1 MRVLIVSALF
11 GGVFTA
17 TLVWFWQRD
26 LVFVLL
32 LAPIGG
38 SFAALLG
45 AAFGAVAE
53 VVRMWGGAV
62 SGVRNPDSGVG
73 APDRQPR
80 HDVEAGVR

>member
-32 LAPIGG
+32 LAPLGG
-38 SFAALLG
+38 SFAALL
-45 AAFGAVAE
+45 ASVAE

-73 APDRQPR
+73 APDRRPR
-80 HDVEAGVR
+80 HNEG

>member
-26 LVFVLL
+26 LVLVLL

-62 SGVRNPDSGVG
+62 SGVRNPGSGVG
-73 APDRQPR
+73 APDRQPG
-80 HDVEAGVR
+80 HNEG